1 MEKDQMTENTFHFNI
16 EEELKK
22 LPGRPGVYIMHD
34 EHDDIIYVGK
44 AISLKNRVRQYFQS
58 SRNKSAKILQ
68 MVERI
73 RRFEMCIRDRAMS
86 QLKLAILGAG
96 RIAETMAETVRQM
109 DDVCLYAVA
118 AREEARAKAFAE
130 TYGAEHYYGSY
141 EEMLQDDGVELVY
154 IATPHSHHAQH
165 AKLCIEHGRPV
176 LCEKAFT
183 WTAEEAAEVLQLA
196 KEKQVFITEAMWV
209 RYMPMFRMLKET
221 VDSGKI
227 GAVTAVTAN
236 LGYALLHKER
246 VTRPELAGGALLDL
260 GVYTLN
266 FATGLL
272 GDEPE
277 RIETTMVR
285 LSTGVD
291 KQEFVNL
298 IYPNGVVA
306 GLFNTMV
313 SVTDRK
319 GFIYGTEGH
328 IEVENINNYEE
339 FRIYNNQYELTETI
353 RRPEQ
358 LTGYEYEVRA
368 CHRALLNGQLECEEM
383 PHVHTMR
390 IMHMLDEIQKKW
402 EEQEA

>member
-1 MEKDQMTENTFHFNI
+1 
-16 EEELKK
+16 
-22 LPGRPGVYIMHD
+22 MH
-34 EHDDIIYVGK
+34 
-44 AISLKNRVRQYFQS
+44 S
-58 SRNKSAKILQ
+58 
-68 MVERI
+68 M
-73 RRFEMCIRDRAMS
+73 
-86 QLKLAILGAG
+86 
-96 RIAETMAETVRQM
+96 
-109 DDVCLYAVA
+109 
-118 AREEARAKAFAE
+118 
-130 TYGAEHYYGSY
+130 
-141 EEMLQDDGVELVY
+141 
-154 IATPHSHHAQH
+154 
-165 AKLCIEHGRPV
+165 AKLCIEYGRPV

-285 LSTGVD
+285 LITGVD

>member
-1 MEKDQMTENTFHFNI
+1 
-16 EEELKK
+16 
-22 LPGRPGVYIMHD
+22 
-34 EHDDIIYVGK
+34 
-44 AISLKNRVRQYFQS
+44 
-58 SRNKSAKILQ
+58 
-68 MVERI
+68 
-73 RRFEMCIRDRAMS
+73 MS

-165 AKLCIEHGRPV
+165 AKLCIEYGRPV

-246 VTRPELAGGALLDL
+246 GDTAGVGRRCTFGSWRVYPE
-260 GVYTLN
+260 
-266 FATGLL
+266 FC
-272 GDEPE
+272 
-277 RIETTMVR
+277 
-285 LSTGVD
+285 
-291 KQEFVNL
+291 
-298 IYPNGVVA
+298 
-306 GLFNTMV
+306 
-313 SVTDRK
+313 DR
-319 GFIYGTEGH
+319 TAW
-328 IEVENINNYEE
+328 
-339 FRIYNNQYELTETI
+339 R
-353 RRPEQ
+353 
-358 LTGYEYEVRA
+358 
-368 CHRALLNGQLECEEM
+368 
-383 PHVHTMR
+383 
-390 IMHMLDEIQKKW
+390 
-402 EEQEA
+402 